1 MDKNEYNL
9 KLQEIEK
16 YVDQENYEVAAETA
30 DTVDWKRVRNVRTLC
45 MVSEIYEAEHRYED
59 SKALLLMAYKRSPV
73 GRTILYRLVEV
84 CIHLKQFDEAIEYY
98 SEYVQAAPHDNN
110 RYILKYKI
118 YRGRGSS
125 LDEQIAILK
134 EYLDQE
140 YNEKYAYELAK
151 LYREAD
157 RIQECLTTCDDLVLW
172 FHSGKY
178 VIKALELK
186 MRYAPLTPKQQE
198 IYDHRFDARETDF
211 EPEED
216 EEENNSKEPELGNE
230 KVMVD
235 TSNPTLAETI
245 VENTERSIARDV
257 SVAAGK
263 QKKAGLQGQQ
273 AAESTARRR
282 AAENAVSKLERKLDQ
297 TSPMDTGEIRFADAA
312 RPSGNDSS
320 RSDEN
325 IPAAEGGS
333 GLFVK
338 TTAEADAAADRAIS
352 ETAEELSAGAAEAM
366 EEKKAAARSVR
377 YQDEESAERNG
388 AQAEA
393 AVKDE
398 NMAAAAGQR
407 NMPKPAPQPEISLDE
422 VQDGAAKNLREITS
436 GISDRDT
443 EDPDEAAMD
452 RAIEESKREQQDEI
466 KAAREEQ
473 MNFRQRFSMPDLRK
487 KATAGQVTI
496 DDVLLSM
503 GERGDA
509 VREAAAK
516 ARANRQN
523 ETGAVRGGVLSAVDE
538 ALLNM
543 GIQPH
548 TEEKEAEKTAYEEPV
563 HTVPDTQDLQAA
575 FSQEA
580 GAQEEENTG
589 KEPEADESAAE
600 IADAQKEMSEYENM
614 KAVSEHPE
622 AKQNGAEEEDEKM
635 KSILSAKT
643 RIFPV
648 DEIASLYE
656 RMPLSGMQKNA
667 EGIQSAAAQEIR
679 KEAEEADRSE
689 ESPASLP
696 KRQTGSEE
704 AGNAGCTEEA
714 GAPSEENLQTGE
726 PGPEEQTAAK
736 EESGEIKAQPET
748 AGELTEITGE
758 DAAAAGEAQTPSA
771 ERNGM
776 NPEDG
781 SGQEDVSAPKVP
793 AELRGLFRDF
803 LEIPHLDSQI
813 AYAIENAVEKGTDR
827 TSRAGNVLIFG
838 GHGCGKTTIAMGI
851 AKAVAK
857 ERGSEYIKMARIY
870 ATDLNRKDIPATIA
884 KIAGGVL
891 IVEEAGDLSD
901 TIADQLT
908 TAMEFRTDGLII
920 ILEDEQKYIHELL
933 MRHPR
938 FTMKFTSQIYIPE
951 FSDEDLLRFA
961 QSYADTKGYALS
973 ESGKAALLSK
983 LKKLSEDSSVSITS
997 IDECLDN
1004 AFVKSNKLGRRLFGG
1019 KNRYDEENRI
1029 ILNEKDFK

>member
-263 QKKAGLQGQQ
+263 QKKTGLQGQQ

-338 TTAEADAAADRAIS
+338 TTAEA
-352 ETAEELSAGAAEAM
+352 M

-377 YQDEESAERNG
+377 YQDEEAAERNG

-398 NMAAAAGQR
+398 NVAAAAGQR

-422 VQDGAAKNLREITS
+422 VQDGAAKI
-436 GISDRDT
+436 
-443 EDPDEAAMD
+443 
-452 RAIEESKREQQDEI
+452 
-466 KAAREEQ
+466 
-473 MNFRQRFSMPDLRK
+473 
-487 KATAGQVTI
+487 
-496 DDVLLSM
+496 
-503 GERGDA
+503 
-509 VREAAAK
+509 
-516 ARANRQN
+516 
-523 ETGAVRGGVLSAVDE
+523 
-538 ALLNM
+538 
-543 GIQPH
+543 
-548 TEEKEAEKTAYEEPV
+548 
-563 HTVPDTQDLQAA
+563 
-575 FSQEA
+575 
-580 GAQEEENTG
+580 
-589 KEPEADESAAE
+589 
-600 IADAQKEMSEYENM
+600 
-614 KAVSEHPE
+614 
-622 AKQNGAEEEDEKM
+622 
-635 KSILSAKT
+635 
-643 RIFPV
+643 
-648 DEIASLYE
+648 
-656 RMPLSGMQKNA
+656 
-667 EGIQSAAAQEIR
+667 
-679 KEAEEADRSE
+679 
-689 ESPASLP
+689 
-696 KRQTGSEE
+696 
-704 AGNAGCTEEA
+704 
-714 GAPSEENLQTGE
+714 
-726 PGPEEQTAAK
+726 
-736 EESGEIKAQPET
+736 
-748 AGELTEITGE
+748 
-758 DAAAAGEAQTPSA
+758 
-771 ERNGM
+771 
-776 NPEDG
+776 
-781 SGQEDVSAPKVP
+781 
-793 AELRGLFRDF
+793 
-803 LEIPHLDSQI
+803 
-813 AYAIENAVEKGTDR
+813 
-827 TSRAGNVLIFG
+827 
-838 GHGCGKTTIAMGI
+838 
-851 AKAVAK
+851 
-857 ERGSEYIKMARIY
+857 
-870 ATDLNRKDIPATIA
+870 
-884 KIAGGVL
+884 
-891 IVEEAGDLSD
+891 
-901 TIADQLT
+901 
-908 TAMEFRTDGLII
+908 
-920 ILEDEQKYIHELL
+920 
-933 MRHPR
+933 
-938 FTMKFTSQIYIPE
+938 
-951 FSDEDLLRFA
+951 
-961 QSYADTKGYALS
+961 
-973 ESGKAALLSK
+973 
-983 LKKLSEDSSVSITS
+983 
-997 IDECLDN
+997 
-1004 AFVKSNKLGRRLFGG
+1004 FVKSHPGSVIAIPKIRMKLPWTVRL
-1019 KNRYDEENRI
+1019 KNPSVSSRM
-1029 ILNEKDFK
+1029 K